1 MGEQVVDLA
10 SPVDLGS
17 VGLGVDAAPAAEGSA
32 QTKIEQSDI
41 GVSSA
46 FGSWREARGSLLQL
60 LLNVVVLILVALL
73 ALRFGRLLWRR
84 IRARRDREGK

>member
-10 SPVDLGS
+10 SQSILVRWDWASTRRRPRR
-17 VGLGVDAAPAAEGSA
+17 GSA
-32 QTKIEQSDI
+32 QKKIEQSDI

-46 FGSWREARGSLLQL
+46 FGSWSEARGSLLQL

-73 ALRFGRLLWRR
+73 TLRFVRLLWRR